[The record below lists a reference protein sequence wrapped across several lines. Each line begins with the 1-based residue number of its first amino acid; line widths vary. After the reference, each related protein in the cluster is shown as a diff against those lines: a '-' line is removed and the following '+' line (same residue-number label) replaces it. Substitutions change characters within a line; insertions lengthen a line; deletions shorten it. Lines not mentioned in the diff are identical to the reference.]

1 MQKRVSLFVTCTCLA
16 AVGILVWAFS
26 ALPGVGGSEY
36 LKTAF
41 LLALFGFAAEILAF
55 SLPQGGVGSIA
66 FIPFI
71 AASLAVPTWASPL
84 MIALAI
90 AGGQIVQKRGLVK
103 AVFNVSQTVVSLTAG
118 IAVYRYF
125 GGPALASLPNISIH
139 AAASTLWLPATALLV
154 VYIFLNTFLVS
165 AVIAISSGSA
175 IRQVWKA
182 NTLGTL
188 SYYIITGPVAFLLA
202 WSYVRAGPLGAVAVA
217 LPMLGVQQLYSITNQ
232 LRRTNQELLE
242 MMVKAIEAR
251 DPYTSGHSRR
261 VSNYSVVIARIIG
274 HGDAAIERVR
284 IAGLLHDVG
293 KIHESFAPI
302 LRKPGKLT
310 DEEWALMKTHPEK
323 GAELIETLTH
333 LRDLVPA
340 IRHHHE
346 QWSGGGY
353 PDGLHGEQIPVTA
366 RIIMF
371 ADTMDAML
379 SDRPYRA
386 ALTEGEVRAELAKWK
401 GVQFDPMIC
410 DALLRSVQ
418 FSELITAGVAKE
430 RARTTPPSMRAI
442 AGRAMASVRS
452 GAGT

>member
-1 MQKRVSLFVTCTCLA
+1 MPNRVSTFVGLVCGLACVALLFAYLTMGGIEAGGSYAQTAFALA
-16 AVGILVWAFS
+16 A
-26 ALPGVGGSEY
+26 
-36 LKTAF
+36 
-41 LLALFGFAAEILAF
+41 FGFAAELLSF
-55 SLPQGGVGSIA
+55 TLPQGGSGSIA
-66 FIPFI
+66 FIPYV
-71 AASLAVPTWASPL
+71 AVALAVPTWIAPIAVGVAAVASQMLHRRPFSKS
-84 MIALAI
+84 A
-90 AGGQIVQKRGLVK
+90 
-103 AVFNVSQTVVSLTAG
+103 FNVAQAIV
-118 IAVYRYF
+118 AVTLGVCAYRVF
-125 GGPALASLPNISIH
+125 GGPFLALLTDLPLKSAAQSMFGP
-139 AAASTLWLPATALLV
+139 AAALSAVYVLV
-154 VYIFLNTFLVS
+154 NTYLVS
-165 AVIAISSGSA
+165 CAIAISSERRV
-175 IRQVWKA
+175 IDVWRV
-182 NTLGTL
+182 NTLST
-188 SYYIITGPVAFLLA
+188 ITYFVLTAPIALLLA
-202 WSYVRAGPLGAVAVA
+202 WSYVRGGPIAAAAVII
-217 LPMLGVQQLYSITNQ
+217 PMIGVRQLYSISTQ
-232 LRRTNQELLE
+232 LQRTNQELLE

-261 VSNYSVVIARIIG
+261 VSNYSVVIAKIIG
-274 HGDAAIERVR
+274 LGDGAIERVR

-310 DEEWALMKTHPEK
+310 DDEWALMKTHPAK

-353 PDGLHGEQIPVTA
+353 PDGLHGDQIPLTA

-386 ALTEGEVRAELAKWK
+386 ALSETEVRAELAKWK
-401 GVQFDPMIC
+401 GVQFDPAVC

-418 FSELITAGVAKE
+418 FSELISAGVAKE

-442 AGRAMASVRS
+442 AGRAMASVRRVGS
-452 GAGT
+452 